1 MKHLGKILIGAV
13 AFGATLYGINEYH
26 KNPPTSIYSV
36 NVNRSFLYPEYSEES
51 NETKDKLANL
61 QKEVNELN
69 SKNEYNDLAFRFEND
84 SFGVYLKTDEG
95 FKKAEKLKESKLEEL
110 SKKHDENIG
119 KIKKNYAGIRKELRK
134 FK

>member
-51 NETKDKLANL
+51 NEGKKKLVKL
-61 QKEVNELN
+61 QNEVDELN
-69 SKNEYNDLAFRFEND
+69 FNKDHRDLAFRYKND
-84 SFGVYLKTDEG
+84 SFGVYLNTDKG
-95 FKKAEKLKESKLEEL
+95 FKRAEELKKSKLEEL
-110 SKKHDENIG
+110 SKKHDENVSEL
-119 KIKKNYAGIRKELRK
+119 KKNYAGIRAQLRN
-134 FK
+134 FD